1 MTSPAACADFWTR
14 RAPAYAQICALYPP
28 PLYAPVS
35 TPSFN
40 TTMLAQSR
48 ELDLAKGRLQ
58 KSETDLDEQL
68 ALNQTKLV
76 ENQAI
81 SNELRKTGSDI
92 ATLHQEVSRAT
103 KLKDAQLK
111 KIKVIERDGL
121 KNVP

>member
-1 MTSPAACADFWTR
+1 MRLRLRKSVRCLHPLFTRLCAA
-14 RAPAYAQICALYPP
+14 
-28 PLYAPVS
+28 
-35 TPSFN
+35 
-40 TTMLAQSR
+40 TMLAQSR